1 MVSMSI
7 QIQKVSKKYGSFQA
21 LEDISVHIQ
30 SGELV
35 ALLGPSGSGKTSLLR
50 VIAGLETTDV
60 GNILFDGQSITDRHP
75 KERNVGFVFQHYAL
89 FRHMTVF
96 DNVAYGLKV
105 RPRKSRP
112 SKQQIKDKVMELLQ
126 LVKLE
131 NFSDRFPTQ
140 LSGGQRQRVAL
151 ARALAVEPNV
161 LLLDEPFGALDAKVR
176 KELRRWLRKLHDEF
190 HITSIFVTHDQEEAL
205 DVADR
210 IVVMNNGK
218 IEQIGSP
225 DEVYTNPK
233 SPFVYDFLGNVNLF
247 KGRLHNGKL
256 MQGEVVLDVPDA
268 LTHSEDNAIG
278 YVRPHDIQIEK
289 TSIPGTVPVKISHI
303 HLLGP
308 IVQIELRRE
317 DLDEFLEAELSKE
330 QFHLLQLKVGD
341 QVFVKPKQLKVFIP
355 EDYSI

>member
-1 MVSMSI
+1 MSI
-7 QIQKVSKKYGSFQA
+7 QIQNVSKKYGSFQA

-317 DLDEFLEAELSKE
+317 DHNEFLEAELSKE

>member
-1 MVSMSI
+1 MSI
-7 QIQKVSKKYGSFQA
+7 QIQNVSKKYGSFQA

-105 RPRKSRP
+105 RPRKNRP
-112 SKQQIKDKVMELLQ
+112 SKQQIKNKVMELLQ

-131 NFSDRFPTQ
+131 NFSDRYPTQ

-151 ARALAVEPNV
+151 ARALAVEPKV

-247 KGRLHNGKL
+247 KGRLHDGKL
-256 MQGEVVLDVPDA
+256 MQGEIVLDVPDA

>member
-1 MVSMSI
+1 MSI
-7 QIQKVSKKYGSFQA
+7 QIQNVSKKYGSFQA

>member
-1 MVSMSI
+1 MSI
-7 QIQKVSKKYGSFQA
+7 QIQNVSKKYGSFQA

-105 RPRKSRP
+105 RPRKNRT
-112 SKQQIKDKVMELLQ
+112 SKQQIKNKVMELLQ

-131 NFSDRFPTQ
+131 NFSDRYPTQ

-151 ARALAVEPNV
+151 ARALAVEPKV

-256 MQGEVVLDVPDA
+256 MQGEIVLDVPDA